1 MVTNRHPHVLATL
14 LALIWL
20 NSSGSSVVA
29 SEPGG
34 GYDWCA
40 ESGYLPPDYDRF
52 FPDDAAGAAALAAL
66 WASPDLDNT
75 ATSLLL
81 ETVRRGLRRY
91 DGNRAELLR
100 WLGQRFVEG
109 RLPQSAE
116 ALEIMYHALDLDL
129 GENGGAATRS
139 AALRFGVSLVRPLP
153 PNVLR
158 ALAAY
163 SIASEDGDDLGR
175 IVWAVSDQRDE
186 AVAVLEDYAL
196 DTDSVDREKVA
207 VVRRLWNRELKAHD
221 WARERKLARA
231 REAFGDR
238 LTGILGQLASGPSE
252 ERKQALAFVL
262 ENDLLLLLPESALDS
277 LSRCA
282 SDADPEVRALAA
294 RLVGERWVLAA
305 SYVPPRAVDILL
317 ALSRDEVALVCQN
330 AIQFGLSALSPKEDV
345 VVIRLMEVA
354 ATQSDTPL
362 YDQIVWGLRS
372 SQPQVKAQLD
382 AWRISKD
389 PARVALSLRL
399 ARDLLHRS

>member
-1 MVTNRHPHVLATL
+1 MVTYRHSHVLATL
-14 LALIWL
+14 LALFWII
-20 NSSGSSVVA
+20 SSASTVVA

-40 ESGYLPPDYDRF
+40 ETGYLPPEHDRF
-52 FPDDAAGAAALAAL
+52 FPDDAAGATALAAL

-75 ATSLLL
+75 DTSLLL
-81 ETVRRGLRRY
+81 KTVRQGLRRY

-109 RLPQSAE
+109 RFPQSAE
-116 ALEIMYHALDLDL
+116 TVEIMYHALDFDL
-129 GENGGAATRS
+129 GEKGGAEARS

-163 SIASEDGDDLGR
+163 SIGSEDGDDLGR
-175 IVWAVSDQRDE
+175 IVWAVSDQRAE
-186 AVAVLEDYAL
+186 ALAVLEDYAL
-196 DTDSVDREKVA
+196 TTDSVDHEKVA

-221 WARERKLARA
+221 WARERELARA

-238 LTGILGQLASGPSE
+238 LPVILGQLASGPSE
-252 ERKQALAFVL
+252 QRKQALTFVL
-262 ENDLLLLLPESALDS
+262 ENDLLGILPESALAS
-277 LSRCA
+277 FSRCA

-305 SYVPPRAVDILL
+305 SYVHPRAVDILL

-330 AIQFGLSALSPKEDV
+330 AIEYGLSALSPKEDK

-362 YDQIVWGLRS
+362 YDRIVWGLRS

-382 AWRISKD
+382 AWRISND
-389 PARVALSLRL
+389 PARVALSWRL